1 MLLKIKRMD
10 QLPEDPDISA
20 MRRLGEGQD
29 LALNE
34 IMERWHRRVTSYLLR
49 LTGSESVAMDLAQET
64 FVRVYQSR
72 TRYRPAA
79 KFSTWLFAIA
89 SNLAR
94 EHFRWLKRHP
104 VSSLDE
110 THDGARPLG
119 ELLPAHGRNPSEA
132 AEDVERITAVR
143 NAVMSLPEDLR
154 TVVLLFEYEDMS
166 YEQISEIT
174 GCSRKAVEMRL
185 YRARNILREQL
196 KRLL

>member
-20 MRRLGEGQD
+20 MRRLREGQD

-110 THDGARPLG
+110 THDRARPLG
-119 ELLPAHGRNPSEA
+119 ELLPAHGRDPSEA

-185 YRARNILREQL
+185 YRARNILHEQL